1 MILIANKNQA
11 LTKRLETDLA
21 RRGAKVAAIDLDAQD
36 SYAKLYGPGIS
47 VLIVDESKVTMPREA
62 LIDSINALGRRFA
75 VIVLRSPAKPGDGSS
90 YAEYITILSSD
101 NYDEIVATAVF
112 CFSGVNENIQSQMR
126 SIPFYNQQ
134 IPVNLL
140 HSYGGLGILTL
151 DASGLNKISVD
162 FGTEVYSIMKTVLHD
177 VMVAI
182 WGGSGCVRATDII
195 CRKSLNSNT
204 YYIFM
209 DRSRQTGS
217 LPFPGA
223 LEKIADRL
231 SQSINNAMW
240 KELFLPVNQR
250 RIPECVHSIPLLGV
264 GYFGVLNNPCIDTRE
279 IVESGLESS
288 KYMAQAQLK
297 RGRDRQRELM
307 QTLIQADDLLTPH
320 YQGVFHL
327 QAIDK
332 KMIEEAKRTRS
343 IKILK
348 PQLYGFE
355 SLIRVNQSAIKEHSF
370 EAGIDSQYL
379 RPDVLFAIA
388 KTTNVALELDQ
399 ACMKHAAQFAKDLPG
414 VLMVNILPRNL
425 YHIDRL
431 LIHFDKTMK
440 IIFEVSESEAINNL
454 DLMMKAREHLQSH
467 SMGIAAD
474 DFGKG
479 YSSLD
484 RIIKIRPDIIKF
496 DRGMIQDIDKD
507 PVKQA
512 YVQGLVTAAK
522 ILNTTVLA
530 EGVETW
536 NEAEVLKAM
545 GIELIQGFLFHRPEA
560 LHAIQEQIGI
570 YEAVAAGEVKAEAET
585 DTEEEHSNVTPLK
598 HHVA

>member
-11 LTKRLETDLA
+11 LTQKLQSDLTQ
-21 RRGAKVAAIDLDAQD
+21 RGAKVLSIELDDPKSLVALYTPGVAVLLVDD
-36 SYAKLYGPGIS
+36 SLTSI
-47 VLIVDESKVTMPREA
+47 PREA
-62 LIDSINALGRRFA
+62 LVDLVNSLGRRLS
-75 VIVLRSPAKPGDGSS
+75 VIVLKADSHAQNEGSNF
-90 YAEYITILSSD
+90 AEYVTTLDI
-101 NYDEIVATAVF
+101 NHYDEIIATAVF
-112 CFSGVNENIQSQMR
+112 CFSGVNNNIRKQLR
-126 SIPFYNQQ
+126 TIPFYNQQ
-134 IPVNLL
+134 IPVSLL
-140 HSYGGLGILTL
+140 NSYGGLGILTI

-162 FGTEVYSIMKTVLHD
+162 FGTEIYNIMKSVLHD
-177 VMVAI
+177 VMVSI
-182 WGGSGCVRATDII
+182 WGGSGCLRENDII
-195 CRKSLNSNT
+195 CRKSMSSNT

-209 DRSRQTGS
+209 DRSRETGS

-223 LEKIADRL
+223 LEKVADRL
-231 SQSINNAMW
+231 SQGINNAMW
-240 KELFLPVNQR
+240 KELFLPSKRR
-250 RIPECVHSIPLLGV
+250 RIPECVQTIPLLGV
-264 GYFGVLNNPCIDTRE
+264 GYFGVLNNPCIDIHE
-279 IVESGLESS
+279 IVEAGLDSS
-288 KYMAQAQLK
+288 KNMAQSQLK

-320 YQGVFHL
+320 YQGVFYL
-327 QAIDK
+327 QNIDK
-332 KMIEEAKRTRS
+332 TMVDDAKKNKS
-343 IKILK
+343 ITYLSG
-348 PQLYGFE
+348 QVYGFE
-355 SLIRVNQSAIKEHSF
+355 SLIRVNQAAIKEHSF

-388 KTTNVALELDQ
+388 KNSNVALELDQ
-399 ACMKHAAQFAKDLPG
+399 ACMKHAARMAKGLPG

-431 LIHFDKTMK
+431 LNNFDKTMP
-440 IIFEVSESEAINNL
+440 IMFEVSESEAINNL
-454 DLMMKAREHLQSH
+454 ELMMKARDHLKSH

-522 ILNTTVLA
+522 ILNTTILA

-560 LHAIQEQIGI
+560 LQSIQDQL
-570 YEAVAAGEVKAEAET
+570 AVVDKPVAQ
-585 DTEEEHSNVTPLK
+585 LK
-598 HHVA
+598 VHVA

>member
-11 LTKRLETDLA
+11 LTQQLESDLA
-21 RRGAKVAAIDLDAQD
+21 KRGAKVATIDLEEPA
-36 SYAKLYGPGIS
+36 SYQKLYATGVS
-47 VLIVDESKVTMPREA
+47 ALVVDEAKVNFPREA
-62 LIDSINALGRRFA
+62 LVDMANSLGRRFA
-75 VIVLRSPAKPGDGSS
+75 VIVLRSAGDSITDGSS
-90 YAEYITILSSD
+90 YSEYVTLLNIH
-101 NYDEIVATAVF
+101 NYEEVLATALF
-112 CFSGVNENIQSQMR
+112 CFSGVNESLSKQLR

-134 IPVNLL
+134 IAVKLL
-140 HSYGGLGILTL
+140 NTFGGLGILTL

-162 FGTEVYSIMKTVLHD
+162 YGTEVYNTMKTVLHD
-177 VMVAI
+177 VMVTV
-182 WGGSGCVRATDII
+182 WGGAGNLRATDVI
-195 CRKSLNSNT
+195 CRKSLSSNT

-240 KELFLPVNQR
+240 KELFLPIKQR
-250 RIPECVHSIPLLGV
+250 RIPECVQSIPLMSV
-264 GYFGVLNNPCIDTRE
+264 GYFGVLNNPCIDTHE

-288 KYMAQAQLK
+288 KFMAQAQLK

-307 QTLIQADDLLTPH
+307 QTLIQADDLLTPN
-320 YQGVFHL
+320 YQGVFYL
-327 QAIDK
+327 QNIEK
-332 KMIEEAKRTRS
+332 KMIDEAKLTRS
-343 IKILK
+343 IAGLR
-348 PQLYGFE
+348 PHLYGFE
-355 SLIRVNQSAIKEHSF
+355 SLIRVNQAAIKEYSF

-388 KTTNVALELDQ
+388 KSTNVALELDQ
-399 ACMKHAAQFAKDLPG
+399 ACMKHAAIFAKDLPG

-431 LIHFDKTMK
+431 LDHFDKTTK
-440 IIFEVSESEAINNL
+440 IMFEVSESEAINNL

-467 SMGIAAD
+467 RMGIAAD

-484 RIIKIRPDIIKF
+484 RIIKIKPDIIKF

-507 PVKQA
+507 RVKQA

-536 NEAEVLKAM
+536 NEAQVLKDM

-560 LHAIQEQIGI
+560 VSLIQEQIG
-570 YEAVAAGEVKAEAET
+570 VVDAEAEDADLPAFT
-585 DTEEEHSNVTPLK
+585 NNV
-598 HHVA
+598 A